1 MKHILE
7 ETNMR
12 IITHI
17 KADDKKLDI
26 LGSVIGQMSD
36 GIWENTRSMEKYWKS
51 LDYGKDPSGFIWL
64 DDRHGVTADV
74 YEFFANKI
82 KKIIQIEIENGN
94 NKLVWSRSCAGVP
107 SYMHGT
113 VTVGDCYELYELLK
127 GRNTSK
133 YTYATYSD
141 YAVDLEY
148 GSMKVTFV
156 VAALNEGDAKR
167 KAIEKFTKS
176 CVTRATKA

>member
-1 MKHILE
+1 MK
-7 ETNMR
+7 

-17 KADDKKLDI
+17 KADDKKLNI

-51 LDYGKDPSGFIWL
+51 LDYGKDPNGYIWL

-74 YEFFANKI
+74 YDFFANKI
-82 KKIIQIEIENGN
+82 KKIIQIEIEDGN
-94 NKLVWSRSCAGVP
+94 DRLVWSRSCAGVP
-107 SYMHGT
+107 HYMHGT

-133 YTYATYSD
+133 YVYSTYSD
-141 YAVDLEY
+141 YSIDLEF
-148 GSMKVTFV
+148 GGMKVNFV
-156 VAALNEGDAKR
+156 VSALNERDAKQ
-167 KAIEKFTKS
+167 KALKMFADNCTASIH
-176 CVTRATKA
+176 KA